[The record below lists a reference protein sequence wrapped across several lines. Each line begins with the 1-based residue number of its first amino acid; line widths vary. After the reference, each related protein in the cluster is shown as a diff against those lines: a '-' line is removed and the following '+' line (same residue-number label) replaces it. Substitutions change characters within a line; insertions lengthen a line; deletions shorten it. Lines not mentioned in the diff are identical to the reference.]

1 MAWLQL
7 HLATTEKHADA
18 FQAALENLGAC
29 AVTLTDGADQPVF
42 EPPPGTRPLWQNT
55 VVSALFEADAELELI
70 LSALQQQGLQA
81 RQPPHYLSSQSPMI
95 CK

>member
-7 HLATTEKHADA
+7 HLATTEQHADA
-18 FQAALENLGAC
+18 FQAALENLGAV

-55 VVSALFEADAELELI
+55 VVRSAPC
-70 LSALQQQGLQA
+70 LSRTRL
-81 RQPPHYLSSQSPMI
+81 PS
-95 CK
+95 

>member
-29 AVTLTDGADQPVF
+29 AVTLPNGGDD
-42 EPPPGTRPLWQNT
+42 
-55 VVSALFEADAELELI
+55 
-70 LSALQQQGLQA
+70 
-81 RQPPHYLSSQSPMI
+81 SS
-95 CK
+95 